1 MKKRYNDATLAL
13 RLPEELD
20 KQLKSI
26 AEQKSIALGSL
37 CRMVLAEWVQN
48 NAGKVLVDAVSNKPK
63 PTAFNRPAT
72 QRTVKKERPDDF
84 DLYIQSLTQRD
95 REPVL
100 DENGEIDEWL

>member
-48 NAGKVLVDAVSNKPK
+48 NAGKVLVDAVANKPK

-72 QRTVKKERPDDF
+72 QKPIKRERPDDY
-84 DLYIQSLTQRD
+84 DLYIRSLSKLEDT
-95 REPVL
+95 PKL
-100 DENGEIDEWL
+100 DENGEVDDWL